1 MPWQLC
7 QEEGGRGG
15 EHRVRDRRAA
25 ERRRVPNPI
34 GLEVEGV
41 GERPGGDIVEAVV
54 LFVGVLAATA
64 VALEPRELLLHE
76 AGFQGGPRLEHR
88 LGEAALGLAEV
99 HHVAAGREGVPDS
112 PSPPPAGPPREA
124 CARVAVAGCASRVT
138 SMPSR
143 SSRPTTWAAI
153 PGSLPGSTPTRFIR
167 SVAASSIAERR
178 KA

>member
-25 ERRRVPNPI
+25 ERRRVLNPI

-112 PSPPPAGPPREA
+112 PPPPPPPPPPPALVRGRGRGGRRPPPPFP
-124 CARVAVAGCASRVT
+124 ARPAAAAPAGA
-138 SMPSR
+138 P
-143 SSRPTTWAAI
+143 P
-153 PGSLPGSTPTRFIR
+153 P
-167 SVAASSIAERR
+167 
-178 KA
+178 